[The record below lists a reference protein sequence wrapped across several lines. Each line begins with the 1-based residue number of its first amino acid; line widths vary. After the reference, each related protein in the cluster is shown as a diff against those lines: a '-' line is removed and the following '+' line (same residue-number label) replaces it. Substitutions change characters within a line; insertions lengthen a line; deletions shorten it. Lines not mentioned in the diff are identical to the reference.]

1 MVNEKHI
8 VHPGEVILEEFIK
21 PLGLTQKEAAKGLGI
36 PQSRLSELVNG
47 KLRISAEYALRL
59 SLFFGM
65 DEQTW
70 LNLQNNYW
78 SELKQK
84 KSASKF
90 AFARMYAPKQT
101 RHTAQ

>member
-1 MVNEKHI
+1 M
-8 VHPGEVILEEFIK
+8 EEFIK
-21 PLGLTQKEAAKGLGI
+21 PLGLTQKEVSLGLGI

-70 LNLQNNYW
+70 LNLQNNYDRQIL
-78 SELKQK
+78 EQTKVKTIRKQVRLY
-84 KSASKF
+84 SLCCA
-90 AFARMYAPKQT
+90 
-101 RHTAQ
+101 

>member
-1 MVNEKHI
+1 MIDKMRI
-8 VHPGEVILEEFIK
+8 ITPGEVILEEFIK

-36 PQSRLSELVNG
+36 PESRLSELVNG

-70 LNLQNNYW
+70 LNLQNNYDMRVL
-78 SELKQK
+78 ERTKA
-84 KSASKF
+84 KSIRRRVKRCA
-90 AFARMYAPKQT
+90 ACCA
-101 RHTAQ
+101 

>member
-70 LNLQNNYW
+70 LNLQNNYDRQIL
-78 SELKQK
+78 ERTKAKEIRKQVRLC
-84 KSASKF
+84 AH
-90 AFARMYAPKQT
+90 ACA
-101 RHTAQ
+101 

>member
-8 VHPGEVILEEFIK
+8 VHPGEVILEEVIK

-70 LNLQNNYW
+70 LNLQNNYDRQLL
-78 SELKQK
+78 ERTKAKEIRKQVRLC
-84 KSASKF
+84 AH
-90 AFARMYAPKQT
+90 ACA
-101 RHTAQ
+101 